1 MTDHVAGNG
10 GALGARVDNLEQSV
24 SAIRS
29 DIASLSQLVVASQK
43 TPWGTLISA
52 AGFIVLV
59 LTAFGGIFANGM
71 ADKIAD
77 NKIAIR
83 DNRDDV
89 KDVIRAMVPRGEH
102 DEHWKKTDADIGN
115 LQKQIDQIRS
125 DFGSAY
131 SLKDALSHMQSE
143 LDKLKDDHK

>member
-1 MTDHVAGNG
+1 MTDHATNG

-24 SAIRS
+24 TAIRN
-29 DIASLSQLVVASQK
+29 DIAGLSQLVVASQK

-59 LTAFGGIFANGM
+59 LTAFGGIFASGM
-71 ADKIAD
+71 EGQIAD
-77 NKIAIR
+77 NKMAIR

-89 KDVIRAMVPRGEH
+89 KAVVQAMVPRGEH
-102 DEHWKKTDADIGN
+102 DEHWKKTDADILN

-143 LDKLKDDHK
+143 LDKLKDERK